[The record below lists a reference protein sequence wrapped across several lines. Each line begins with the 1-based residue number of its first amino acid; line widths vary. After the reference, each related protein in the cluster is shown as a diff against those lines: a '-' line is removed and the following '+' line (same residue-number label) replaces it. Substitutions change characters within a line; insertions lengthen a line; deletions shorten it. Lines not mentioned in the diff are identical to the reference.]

1 MDRNKTVRDMV
12 NAHVPILLQLI
23 STLSLV
29 VIAFS
34 ATCISSSLEEI
45 SGTGEMA
52 TKASATNALA
62 SDRLP

>member
-1 MDRNKTVRDMV
+1 MDGNKTVRDMV
-12 NAHVPILLQLI
+12 NAHLPILLQLI

-34 ATCISSSLEEI
+34 ATCISSSLKEI

-52 TKASATNALA
+52 TKASVTNALA